1 MSFSPL
7 TTLTA
12 AGIALAGAL
21 GLSGDGPAGHARS
34 VLYCTGCLCQ
44 EERPVM
50 SVPGTWVQSG
60 TMGSRITLRFVPSDP
75 HATRLA
81 EGCRPA
87 RRG

>member
-7 TTLTA
+7 SALTA
-12 AGIALAGAL
+12 ASIALAGAL
-21 GLSGDGPAGHARS
+21 GLSRDGATGHARS

-60 TMGSRITLRFVPSDP
+60 TMGSRITLRFVPGDP
-75 HATRLA
+75 RATRLA
-81 EGCRPA
+81 ESCRPGP
-87 RRG
+87 RG